1 MISFD
6 NFSLSHE
13 IDWQRNDRCMV
24 MRFFWVKQS
33 LVRKGQRHRDQR
45 PSCKNSMCCKWCLH
59 LNGHTEKKVSHNNG
73 LQKRSK
79 HTLTHSICNEM
90 RREYGEPATAE
101 EITVNGIGH
110 CLLILTLTERR
121 HISAFLCN
129 KSLCH
134 TEIKHWKICFW
145 NLSCLGNGH
154 TEKKVSHNNGLQ
166 KRSKH
171 THTSYL

>member
-45 PSCKNSMCCKWCLH
+45 PSCKIFMCCKWWAH

-73 LQKRSK
+73 LLKRSK

-90 RREYGEPATAE
+90 RREWRAGYSWGDNCQWHRTLPPHSHSHRTQAYFCLFAMHLFVCHTKSQSLKSVMFELDWILAS
-101 EITVNGIGH
+101 IDFFSTVVDRFSRKIGH
-110 CLLILTLTERR
+110 R
-121 HISAFLCN
+121 
-129 KSLCH
+129 
-134 TEIKHWKICFW
+134 KIF
-145 NLSCLGNGH
+145 
-154 TEKKVSHNNGLQ
+154 
-166 KRSKH
+166 
-171 THTSYL
+171 Y